1 MKIETPRGVIQT
13 NEKGK
18 AELIWNSDFSNE
30 KSKQFSNA
38 QKIVDSEVLRRC
50 DPYVPMQTGSLK
62 RSGILGTV
70 VGSGIVEYI
79 APYARRQYYTNSGNG
94 RQGINKHSRH
104 NTTYCLRG
112 KLWFE
117 CMKANHKSEI
127 LRKAQEAVKWV

>member
-13 NEKGK
+13 NENGK
-18 AELIWNSDFSNE
+18 AELIWNSGFGNE

-38 QKIVDSEVLRRC
+38 QKIIDSEVLRKC

-62 RSGILGTV
+62 KSGILGTV
-70 VGSGIVEYI
+70 VGSGVVEYI

-94 RQGINKHSRH
+94 RQGINKNNNH
-104 NTTYCLRG
+104 NIHCLRG

-117 CMKANHKSEI
+117 RMKANYKDEI
-127 LRKAQEAVKWV
+127 LRKAKDALK